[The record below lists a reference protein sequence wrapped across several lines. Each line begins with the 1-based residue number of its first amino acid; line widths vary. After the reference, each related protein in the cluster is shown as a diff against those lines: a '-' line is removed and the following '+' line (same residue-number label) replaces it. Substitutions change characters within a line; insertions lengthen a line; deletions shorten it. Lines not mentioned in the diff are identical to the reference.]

1 MRVVT
6 RLVKLV
12 DAKKIRWRRKGMGKR
27 GGIRVIYYVKTLSGR
42 IYLLL
47 VYPKNVQADLTQE
60 QKAQLKNAIQQMK

>member
-1 MRVVT
+1 
-6 RLVKLV
+6 
-12 DAKKIRWRRKGMGKR
+12 MGKR